1 MQTTRADPAKN
12 INRKLNYT
20 TSYNEVQSF
29 PVKHTLEVAPLVAA
43 SYVEDV
49 VAEWEAVVA
58 VSKAAVT
65 VCVAVVTVCVAV
77 VAVCVVAEFEGSGS
91 MTIVPSEVVVQ
102 LTGSNEDKLWS
113 DTGSC
118 FTYGH

>member
-65 VCVAVVTVCVAV
+65 VCVAVV
-77 VAVCVVAEFEGSGS
+77 AVCVVAEFEGSGS